1 MLKLNLGSG
10 PEKKEG
16 YVNVDVMDGADL
28 VHDLTNP
35 LPYPSESVDEIFAS
49 HIIEHFSPYEWPAIK
64 KDWYRVLIN
73 GGLLYIQCPD
83 VIKAS
88 RQFLYSTDFAPYHS
102 VYHKRWSCWVLA
114 IYGNQFEPGQLHRN
128 GFDLIKLS
136 KELEEAGFI
145 IEGGGHKGTNSID
158 VFARKPDKGDRDAIG

>member
-64 KDWYRVLIN
+64 KD
-73 GGLLYIQCPD
+73 
-83 VIKAS
+83 
-88 RQFLYSTDFAPYHS
+88 
-102 VYHKRWSCWVLA
+102 
-114 IYGNQFEPGQLHRN
+114 
-128 GFDLIKLS
+128 
-136 KELEEAGFI
+136 
-145 IEGGGHKGTNSID
+145 
-158 VFARKPDKGDRDAIG
+158 